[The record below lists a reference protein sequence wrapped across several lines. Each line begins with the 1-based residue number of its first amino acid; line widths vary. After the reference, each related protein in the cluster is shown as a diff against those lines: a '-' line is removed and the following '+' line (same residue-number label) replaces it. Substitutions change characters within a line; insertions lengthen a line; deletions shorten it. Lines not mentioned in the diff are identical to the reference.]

1 MISITGEPKDGP
13 RKTATTIGDYVAGTN
28 AALAVAAALGE
39 RPRRGRRIDISLRDG
54 LMAVQSGWNALAFA
68 TGGQPE
74 RTGTASPF
82 LAPNQVFDAADGPF
96 TLAIVAD
103 HHFEILAESLDRPD
117 LAADYPTNEDR
128 LSRRDSLARKLNRI
142 FKQEKAEHWITLLGD
157 AGLPV
162 GRVLTIE
169 EAFADPQAKYNEMLV
184 EYDHEAAGRVKG
196 TGSPIR
202 IDTRSARADTPPPL
216 LGQHTR
222 EILGEVGVDPDTI
235 DTMITEGKAI
245 AP

>member
-1 MISITGEPKDGP
+1 
-13 RKTATTIGDYVAGTN
+13 
-28 AALAVAAALGE
+28 
-39 RPRRGRRIDISLRDG
+39 
-54 LMAVQSGWNALAFA
+54 MAVQSGWNALAFA
-68 TGGQPE
+68 TGRQPE

-96 TLAIVAD
+96 TLAIVSEG
-103 HHFEILAESLDRPD
+103 HFKILAEALDRPD
-117 LAADYPTNEDR
+117 LAADYAGNEDR
-128 LSRRDSLARKLNRI
+128 MARRESLARKLNRL
-142 FKQEKAEHWITLLGD
+142 FKQEKVDHWVSLFRE

-169 EAFADPQAKYNEMLV
+169 EAFADPQAHHNEMLV
-184 EYDHEAAGRVKG
+184 EYDHPAAGRVKA

-202 IDTRSARADTPPPL
+202 IDTEAARAPTAPPL

-222 EILGEVGVDPDTI
+222 ELLAELGADPDTI
-235 DTMITEGKAI
+235 DRMIEEGRAV